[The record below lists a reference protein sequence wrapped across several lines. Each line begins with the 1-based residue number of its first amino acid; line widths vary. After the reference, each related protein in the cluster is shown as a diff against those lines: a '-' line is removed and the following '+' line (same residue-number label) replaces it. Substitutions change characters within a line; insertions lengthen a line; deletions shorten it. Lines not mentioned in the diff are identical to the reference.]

1 MFDVNKNY
9 NTNSPTSLFGISDK
23 NANNNLEGILYGVNN
38 TTTTENKASGDQ
50 NNNSIKTQTNSL
62 FNTQND
68 NKQKEKSIAINVII
82 SSKKYSTLVLI
93 QVHQIH
99 YSMFQIIMI
108 KQKI

>member
-1 MFDVNKNY
+1 LFGAYKNH
-9 NTNSPTSLFGISDK
+9 NTNSPISLFGFSDK
-23 NANNNLEGILYGVNN
+23 NESNNPKGILYG
-38 TTTTENKASGDQ
+38 ENKASGDQ
-50 NNNSIKTQTNSL
+50 NNNRTKTQTNSL